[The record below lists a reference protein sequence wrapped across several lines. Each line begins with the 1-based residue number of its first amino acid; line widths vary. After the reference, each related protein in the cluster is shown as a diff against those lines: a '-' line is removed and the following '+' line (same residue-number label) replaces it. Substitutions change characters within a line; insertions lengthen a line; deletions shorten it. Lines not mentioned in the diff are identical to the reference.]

1 MIVLAGKV
9 SGSKIRVLIWGG
21 PGIVI
26 FLKSVIAHDE
36 DDSILFIVGF
46 DETHQVHDHFVGIFN
61 LFRVSFCNGG
71 ITEVIKLGFV
81 PSRRIEN
88 IGLMGDHKMGIYEL
102 GFSEVGHFAG
112 TFRQFN
118 GPVNPCN
125 FFVKSVKKRLLVFS
139 SGLG

>member
-46 DETHQVHDHFVGIFN
+46 DET
-61 LFRVSFCNGG
+61 RV
-71 ITEVIKLGFV
+71 
-81 PSRRIEN
+81 
-88 IGLMGDHKMGIYEL
+88 
-102 GFSEVGHFAG
+102 G
-112 TFRQFN
+112 TF
-118 GPVNPCN
+118 P
-125 FFVKSVKKRLLVFS
+125 
-139 SGLG
+139 